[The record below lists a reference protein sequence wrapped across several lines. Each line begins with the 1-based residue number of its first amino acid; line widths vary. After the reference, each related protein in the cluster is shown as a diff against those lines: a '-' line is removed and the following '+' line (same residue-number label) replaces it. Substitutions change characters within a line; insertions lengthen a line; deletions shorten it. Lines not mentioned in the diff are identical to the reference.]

1 MVDNVQ
7 RRIFRFSYNRDF
19 YYKAGMKYY
28 IIFCRKLWPLKLFLA
43 SSIDFFQNSNM

>member
-28 IIFCRKLWPLKLFLA
+28 IIFVENYGP
-43 SSIDFFQNSNM
+43 